1 MRGIPSE
8 LDSPQDVIDLG
19 PRPLFLLGAGASV
32 EAGIPA
38 TFDATKE
45 IVARI
50 GKAPRHARLAQALNF
65 VCGALLAYDSAEG
78 ASPYVGLDVER
89 VIAAVE
95 LLAERRTLE
104 VSPFVS
110 AWHPAV
116 DIWDRQQSPG
126 FFDSTLQKAIIEGRG
141 RKPQALIEQLIDART
156 GVGSGQTYS
165 ELQRQMIDE
174 LRGIVGDPRNLDYL
188 RPLADA
194 ARARAGIWVAT
205 LNYDLAVERACQTYG
220 ASVYTGIEDWIANRS
235 WNWETTVD
243 LKLLKLHGSI
253 DWRWDRAEDEPG
265 QMPVPTVVRTEEPES
280 DSRSPVILFGQRGKL
295 REEGPFLSLLAEFE
309 LALAEANRLIVIG
322 YSFRDPHIN
331 TVIRRWTRGDLA
343 RTIVVVDPSFPDRSA
358 WRRSGDFRMD
368 LLRHL
373 NPPSRSPGR
382 DFVSRLDIW
391 RVPASEALAKMTWT
405 SH

>member
-1 MRGIPSE
+1 VNLSDASKCENI
-8 LDSPQDVIDLG
+8 LDLG
-19 PRPLFLLGAGASV
+19 PRPLILLGAGASV

-50 GKAPRHARLAQALNF
+50 SEAPRHARLAQALNF

-116 DIWDRQQSPG
+116 DVWDRQRAPG
-126 FFDSTLQKAIIEGRG
+126 FFDSNLKKVILEDRG
-141 RKPQALIEQLIDART
+141 PKPQALIEQLIDART
-156 GVGSGQTYS
+156 GVGSGRTYS
-165 ELQRQMIDE
+165 ELERQMIDE
-174 LRGIVGDPRNLDYL
+174 LRGIVGDPQNLDYL

-194 ARARAGIWVAT
+194 ARARSGLWVAT
-205 LNYDLAVERACQTYG
+205 LNYDLAVERACQAYG
-220 ASVYTGIEDWIANRS
+220 ASVYTGIEDWIANHA
-235 WNWETTVD
+235 WNWETAAD

-253 DWRWDRAEDEPG
+253 DWRWDRAENEQA
-265 QMPVPTVVRTEEPES
+265 QMPIATVVHTNEPES
-280 DSRSPVILFGQRGKL
+280 DSRTPVVLFGQRGKL

-309 LALAEANRLIVIG
+309 LALAEVSRLIVIG

-343 RTIVVVDPSFPDRSA
+343 RTIVVVDPSFPDSRQ
-358 WRRSGDFRMD
+358 WRRDDDFRTE
-368 LLRHL
+368 LLAHL
-373 NPPSRSPGR
+373 TPPSWKPEP
-382 DFVSRLDIW
+382 DFPNRLDVR
-391 RVPASEALAKMTWT
+391 RVKASEALAKMVWN
-405 SH
+405 